1 MYKRQISDLSVN
13 EEVTLKGKIVSSN
26 LLRARTRI
34 YEVILEDDYGRI
46 KIIWFNPFYRYLKDN
61 FKVGS
66 FAIISGKT
74 VKSSSSRYL
83 QIVNPKPENI
93 IINDFNETDSVF
105 GKISSI
111 YPLTRGLTQ
120 NRLSNILK
128 TVANYSDLESLDFF
142 TKDIRKEYNL
152 CSISESILFIHQP
165 TLSQQS
171 PLIDIDSSED
181 IYK

>member
-1 MYKRQISDLSVN
+1 MSSSKYKLSSNLTILPGVGPKLKEIFGNINIQNIRDLAFYFPRYYKDYRNTKNISDLSVN

-105 GKISSI
+105 GKIS
-111 YPLTRGLTQ
+111 
-120 NRLSNILK
+120 
-128 TVANYSDLESLDFF
+128 
-142 TKDIRKEYNL
+142 
-152 CSISESILFIHQP
+152 
-165 TLSQQS
+165 
-171 PLIDIDSSED
+171 
-181 IYK
+181 